1 MIARDGMAHLIRMV
15 EIIILEKLQKLQD
28 SVKDQVFW
36 LVRELVQTHV
46 IGADILCYALLK
58 QMPAGSTS
66 RGDIWLVESLLH
78 LLLDNR
84 SWLESQPALV
94 DSVLYTYLSLIPSH
108 FTAKLATLREQ
119 ETGLCVSLLRSKFM
133 DRIQIGRDLIRLLQN
148 VARIPEFSELWRDIL
163 QFPEKLSS
171 QFTGVSLLATKRT
184 SRRFISGRIT
194 PELEIKL
201 NFLLSKRHLGGIFP
215 QSTFVSPG
223 GSRCRV
229 QHNLSQSRLSD
240 IRKAFDIY
248 VVSPLNSYVLS
259 AVVTTAGATSE
270 AAELRKPTANDAKC
284 TELGWVSIPLVV
296 ESYQAWSKEAQQCLS
311 QLSTTLIPSYCPALD
326 KAVEC
331 GVKMALTD
339 ILHKGVLPSFDT
351 LFDSP
356 KLDSDLKAMLK
367 ANFFEFYPQGV
378 IPHTSCSVEE
388 LNFADQFALDSS
400 TPEETV
406 ITISDD
412 DLVGEDDEVTSAFSD
427 VEGNESEGFQVIT
440 EGSNEEDS
448 NSSAGDGW
456 TRITELQ
463 TELQEK
469 LLTFREERNSKQLD
483 ECLEQLEKSAQNEGA
498 LMIVALLLADLLSD
512 DFSAGCSLENEA
524 DAQSRSQDPF
534 LPYSEYVE
542 MFREPFAACVVRDL
556 KECVENES
564 TIFYLLLPDVF
575 KQFHDK
581 ICGVPSLL
589 NMIVANIDP
598 VQWDSFEQFCVWQ
611 LLSAEGPDVQTII
624 IILEKLSLE
633 EHPEAFSSALLLLKC
648 EPLGAA
654 ALGALFS
661 LPVSTHCGVVDAVGS
676 HWLNL
681 NPSKYAKYLSQ
692 LMDKTTVQIDTL
704 LEHLTRV
711 LVYLNSNHIFEVSEH
726 VLTKSLL
733 NLFTSFPEFLV
744 KFESLYRVAST
755 YADDI
760 KKKSQ
765 GNITKVEQKSKKR
778 KVMNIDDLLDA

>member
-1 MIARDGMAHLIRMV
+1 MLGKQSRLFCYDLLDTKDELDEKLEKSYHELSVVTSNRRENEIYDHLNQKACKSAQEHEEVILGLLYSLLTDSAAASKNYSTLAMIARDGMAHLIRMV

-201 NFLLSKRHLGGIFP
+201 NFLLSKVKFGQHKKYQEWFQKKHL
-215 QSTFVSPG
+215 SSPESLEMIPELIRYICCVIHPTNEILG
-223 GSRCRV
+223 
-229 QHNLSQSRLSD
+229 SD
-240 IRKAFDIY
+240 ILPRW
-248 VVSPLNSYVLS
+248 
-259 AVVTTAGATSE
+259 AVVGWLLSLCQANPVISSFAKLALFYDWLFYSESDNIMNIEPGILLMHHSLRSHHVMTAS
-270 AAELRKPTANDAKC
+270 LLDFLCR
-284 TELGWVSIPLVV
+284 
-296 ESYQAWSKEAQQCLS
+296 
-311 QLSTTLIPSYCPALD
+311 LIPSYCPALD

-483 ECLEQLEKSAQNEGA
+483 ECLEQLEKTYFQ
-498 LMIVALLLADLLSD
+498 MILVLA
-512 DFSAGCSLENEA
+512 
-524 DAQSRSQDPF
+524 
-534 LPYSEYVE
+534 
-542 MFREPFAACVVRDL
+542 VVL
-556 KECVENES
+556 KM
-564 TIFYLLLPDVF
+564 
-575 KQFHDK
+575 KQMH
-581 ICGVPSLL
+581 
-589 NMIVANIDP
+589 
-598 VQWDSFEQFCVWQ
+598 
-611 LLSAEGPDVQTII
+611 
-624 IILEKLSLE
+624 
-633 EHPEAFSSALLLLKC
+633 
-648 EPLGAA
+648 
-654 ALGALFS
+654 
-661 LPVSTHCGVVDAVGS
+661 
-676 HWLNL
+676 
-681 NPSKYAKYLSQ
+681 
-692 LMDKTTVQIDTL
+692 
-704 LEHLTRV
+704 
-711 LVYLNSNHIFEVSEH
+711 
-726 VLTKSLL
+726 
-733 NLFTSFPEFLV
+733 
-744 KFESLYRVAST
+744 
-755 YADDI
+755 
-760 KKKSQ
+760 SQ
-765 GNITKVEQKSKKR
+765 GI
-778 KVMNIDDLLDA
+778 